1 MALVLMDAG
10 TEAEAQPV
18 ENFVTLETE
27 TGIHVIFWGTAPAP
41 NGMERPIRTF
51 APVQNIPQALLDRVP
66 EHVRTALTTGV
77 TQSSDDWDCH
87 AEAGYPYKSGSKVK
101 ARGSV
106 SCVGAPVE
114 ETLLDIELSRDTATM
129 DTYSSGWVTWKSH
142 SQTVSGGCAAGTHR
156 YYNGTIGMAELDTDE
171 IWYRLETSSRGAGC
185 MLYHAARAQEGGED
199 AQLENVDKTI
209 ADSPSRSRES

>member
-1 MALVLMDAG
+1 MLKRALTIVILTALALVLMGAG
-10 TEAEAQPV
+10 TEAKARPV

-114 ETLLDIELSRDTATM
+114 ENTARHRAEQR
-129 DTYSSGWVTWKSH
+129 H
-142 SQTVSGGCAAGTHR
+142 SDDG
-156 YYNGTIGMAELDTDE
+156 YPL
-171 IWYRLETSSRGAGC
+171 
-185 MLYHAARAQEGGED
+185 
-199 AQLENVDKTI
+199 
-209 ADSPSRSRES
+209 